1 MFGMARRST
10 KRTRITPETLEAMGA
25 PALASLL
32 VDHAKVDPVLRRKLQ
47 LLLASREGSDK
58 LVAEI
63 EKRIRTIGRS
73 KSHITWERT
82 KDIVQELDHL
92 RETIAGQLASQ
103 DPTAAVERMWDFIG
117 IADDVLERTGD
128 NYGTLEEIFGQAMVD
143 LGRLRADD
151 PGSDPTE
158 LARRV
163 LSIVEGDGFG
173 SSGAVIR
180 HLSEALGPRGR
191 AEIRA
196 ASKTALAAVPKSE
209 AADRWQLEERRHHL
223 AHRLALLADIEGNVD
238 DYIAAMREGGMEAAY
253 APDIAERLI
262 RAGRSGEAIDWLKRS
277 KRPFDDDDTAH
288 IDLMIEALEALGKK
302 DEAQDA
308 RWRYFEKTL
317 NVDSLRAYLK
327 RLPDFEDFEAER
339 KAFEV
344 AAKHRSVETALEFFV
359 AWPNV
364 QRADEIVRLREKEL
378 DGGAYYK
385 LRPAAE
391 ALEDKYPA
399 AATRLYRC
407 MVESVLHR
415 GSSKQYPYAAR
426 DLQSCI
432 RLAPRVADEARLE
445 KHATF
450 IARLQESHGR
460 KHGFWGLMS
469 L

>member
-1 MFGMARRST
+1 MSRMARRT
-10 KRTRITPETLEAMGA
+10 ANRTGINPESLEPLGA
-25 PALASLL
+25 AALASVL
-32 VDHAKVDPVLRRKLQ
+32 VEHAKVDSVLRRKLR
-47 LLLASREGSDK
+47 LLLASKEGSGK

-73 KSHITWERT
+73 KSQIAWERT
-82 KDIVQELDHL
+82 KDVVQELDHL

-103 DPTAAVERMWDFIG
+103 DRAAAVERMWEFIG
-117 IADDVLERTGD
+117 IGGDVLERTGD
-128 NYGTLEEIFGQAMVD
+128 NYGTVEEIFGQAMVD
-143 LGRLRADD
+143 LGRLCTDL

-173 SSGAVIR
+173 SSGALIR
-180 HLSEALGPRGR
+180 HLSEALEPRGR

-196 ASKTALAAVPKSE
+196 ATKKALAAVPKSE
-209 AADRWQLEERRHHL
+209 AADRWQVDERRHHL
-223 AHRLALLADIEGNVD
+223 GHRLALLADIEGD
-238 DYIAAMREGGMEAAY
+238 LDEYIAAMRESGMDAAY

-262 RAGRSGEAIDWLKRS
+262 RGGRPGEAIDWLKRS
-277 KRPFDDDDTAH
+277 RRPFDDEDTTH
-288 IDLMIEALEALGKK
+288 IELVVDALEALGKTE
-302 DEAQDA
+302 DAQAA

-317 NVDSLRAYLK
+317 NVESLRAYLK

-339 KAFEV
+339 KALEF
-344 AAKHRSVETALEFFV
+344 AAKHCSVDTALEFFV
-359 AWPNV
+359 AWPNL
-364 QRADEIVRLREKEL
+364 QRADEIVREREKEI

-391 ALEDKYPA
+391 ALEERYPA
-399 AATRLYRC
+399 GATRLYRR

-432 RLAPRVADEARLE
+432 RLAPRVADEANLE

-450 IARLQESHGR
+450 MARLQQSHER
-460 KHGFWGLMS
+460 KHGFWGLMKP
-469 L
+469 

>member
-1 MFGMARRST
+1 MAPRSAKRT
-10 KRTRITPETLEAMGA
+10 RTRITTESLETMGA

-32 VDHAKVDPVLRRKLQ
+32 VDHAKVDPVLRRKLH
-47 LLLASREGSDK
+47 LLLASNEGSDK

-73 KSHITWERT
+73 KSHIGWERT

-103 DPTAAVERMWDFIG
+103 DRMAAVERMWGFIG

-128 NYGTLEEIFGQAMVD
+128 NYGTIEEVFGQAMVD
-143 LGRLRADD
+143 LGRLCADD
-151 PGSDPTE
+151 PGTDPSE

-173 SSGAVIR
+173 SSGATIR
-180 HLSEALGPRGR
+180 HLSEALGPSGR
-191 AEIRA
+191 AEIQA
-196 ASKTALAAVPKSE
+196 ATKKALAAVPKSE
-209 AADRWQLEERRHHL
+209 AADRWQVDERRRHL
-223 AHRLALLADIEGNVD
+223 AHRLALLADIAGDVD
-238 DYIAAMREGGMEAAY
+238 DYISAMREGGMEAAY
-253 APDIAERLI
+253 APDIANKLI
-262 RAGRSGEAIDWLKRS
+262 RAGRPGEAIDWLKRS
-277 KRPFDDDDTAH
+277 RRPFDDDDTTH
-288 IDLMIEALEALGKK
+288 IDLMVEALEALGKK

-308 RWRYFEKTL
+308 RWRYFEKSL

-339 KAFEV
+339 KAFEI
-344 AAKHRSVETALEFFV
+344 AAKHRSVDTVLEFFV
-359 AWPNV
+359 AWPNL
-364 QRADEIVRLREKEL
+364 QSADEIVRLREKEL

-399 AATRLYRC
+399 GATRLYRC
-407 MVESVLHR
+407 LVESVLHR
-415 GSSKQYPYAAR
+415 GSSKQYTYAAR

-432 RLAPRVADEARLE
+432 RLYPRIADESDIE

-450 IARLQESHGR
+450 MARLQQLHGR
-460 KHGFWGLMS
+460 KYGFWGLMKP
-469 L
+469 